1 MVSSRLKEK
10 FEGWVAPRVRILASA
25 GLTPNALTLL
35 GLAAS
40 LAAAFCYLNW
50 RIGDALLPA
59 AAALVLISGLLDALD
74 GVLARA
80 VGGASAF
87 GGFLDSVADRY
98 SDAVVLSAVVVAG
111 LCDPVWGLA
120 AVVGSIMVSYARA
133 RAEAAGVG
141 MASVGL
147 AERAERMLLL
157 AAVTFAAYFRLD
169 ILRWGVLLLAALS
182 HLTVLQRAVHF
193 LRETGR
199 RKALY

>member
-1 MVSSRLKEK
+1 LVSSRLKEK

-50 RIGDALLPA
+50 RISDVLLPA